1 MDSNS
6 QNTQK
11 IIQERV
17 KLLPVDITEI
27 VTLGIL
33 EDTIKQLDQTS
44 NLSITQLR
52 TLETEII
59 LVLLL
64 FFPRKG
70 FPERIANSL
79 EINVDQAQDIANVVE
94 EEIFF
99 LIDDI
104 LTEFESNLPADTKTK
119 SEELVPQ
126 ENSLSDVP
134 DTVDQTQALPIQKPT
149 PTSPDTGE
157 TPSSRVTTQQTQP
170 TAALTE
176 TTEVATEAAKK
187 ETVVQPV
194 RTMETDMDRIHGYGA
209 YRKMFPDA
217 EKSDSDEGVVRAVSQ
232 DEVLKKE

>member
-79 EINVDQAQDIANVVE
+79 EITVDQAQDIANVVE

-149 PTSPDTGE
+149 PTSPDIGE

-176 TTEVATEAAKK
+176 TTEAAKK

-217 EKSDSDEGVVRAVSQ
+217 EKSDSDEDVVRAVSQ